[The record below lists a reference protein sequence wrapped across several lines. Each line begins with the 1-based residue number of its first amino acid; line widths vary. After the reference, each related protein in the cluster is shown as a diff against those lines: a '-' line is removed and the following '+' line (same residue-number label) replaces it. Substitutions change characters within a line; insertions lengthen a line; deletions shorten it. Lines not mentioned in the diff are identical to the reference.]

1 MKSLTYRQASAC
13 ENATTRR
20 CRCRCAGR
28 YHGAGRGEVVA
39 LGAGDPHAVD
49 RIPYEIADSGVQL
62 SLFADVGP
70 LERIEEIR
78 SRLLGSM
85 PPDRGRPTM
94 STHNRGSRP
103 SHRPTGPTAA

>member
-20 CRCRCAGR
+20 CRCRCAGA

-39 LGAGDPHAVD
+39 LAAGDPHAID
-49 RIPYEIADSGVQL
+49 RIPYEIVDTGVQL

-70 LERIEEIR
+70 LEQIREIR
-78 SRLLGSM
+78 SRLLGSL
-85 PPDRGRPTM
+85 PADRTRPSMT
-94 STHNRGSRP
+94 TPNRGSRP
-103 SHRPTGPTAA
+103 SQRPTGPTAA